1 MMNNYDVIIIGAG
14 SIGVSLA
21 LHIGKAKQKVLV
33 LDKNPS
39 PGQGQ
44 NKSAIGG
51 IRATHSQIS
60 KIKICLKSLE
70 LFSLWEEENG
80 DDIEW
85 FEGGYTYPVY
95 TEKDEKTLKNLLTI
109 QKKHNLNIDWKN
121 AGEIR
126 EIIPGISPYGLKG
139 GTFSPNDGSA
149 SPMLSIYYMYKKSLE
164 YRVDYKFRETVNKF
178 MIKNNKINGI
188 KTDKGTYYSTI
199 VINAAGAFGKEVA
212 QLANVSVP
220 VEPESHEAGITEAY
234 QHFLNP
240 MVVDIRPELGSENCY
255 FYQHKTGQIIFCL
268 TPEPNYPGHN
278 RESTSSLLPLISQ
291 RLINIL
297 PRLKNARVRR
307 IWRGLYPMTPDGFP
321 IVGKVDNLDG
331 YINAVG
337 MCGQGFMLGPGLG
350 YYLTKYILDILP
362 EEDFDIF
369 DELTLYRPFKGS
381 EALK

>member
-1 MMNNYDVIIIGAG
+1 MNNYDIIIIGAG
-14 SIGVSLA
+14 SIGVPLA
-21 LHIGKAKQKVLV
+21 LHLGKAKQKVLV

-70 LFSLWEEENG
+70 LFSLWEEENS

-95 TEKDEKTLKNLLTI
+95 TEKDERTLKNLLTI
-109 QKKHNLNIDWKN
+109 QKKHNLNIDWKD
-121 AGEIR
+121 AGEIK
-126 EIIPGISPYGLKG
+126 EIIPGINSDGLRG

-149 SPMLSIYYMYKKSLE
+149 SPMLSIYYMYKKSQQF
-164 YRVDYKFRETVNKF
+164 RVDYKFRETVNKF
-178 MIKNNKINGI
+178 MIKNNKMNGV
-188 KTDKGTYYSTI
+188 KTDKGTYYST
-199 VINAAGAFGKEVA
+199 VVVNAAGAFGKEIA
-212 QLANVSVP
+212 QLANVSVL

-240 MVVDIRPELGSENCY
+240 MVVDIRPEIGSENCY

-362 EEDFDIF
+362 EKDFDIF
-369 DELTLYRPFKGS
+369 NELTLYRPFKGS

>member
-14 SIGVSLA
+14 SIGVPLA
-21 LHIGKAKQKVLV
+21 LHLGKAKQKVLV

-109 QKKHNLNIDWKN
+109 QKKHNLNIDWKD

-240 MVVDIRPELGSENCY
+240 MVVDIRPEIGSENCY

-268 TPEPNYPGHN
+268 TP
-278 RESTSSLLPLISQ
+278 
-291 RLINIL
+291 
-297 PRLKNARVRR
+297 
-307 IWRGLYPMTPDGFP
+307 
-321 IVGKVDNLDG
+321 
-331 YINAVG
+331 
-337 MCGQGFMLGPGLG
+337 
-350 YYLTKYILDILP
+350 
-362 EEDFDIF
+362 
-369 DELTLYRPFKGS
+369 
-381 EALK
+381 

>member
-1 MMNNYDVIIIGAG
+1 MNNYDIIIIGAG
-14 SIGVSLA
+14 SIGVPLA
-21 LHIGKAKQKVLV
+21 LHLGKAKQKVLV

-70 LFSLWEEENG
+70 LFSLWEEENS

-95 TEKDEKTLKNLLTI
+95 TEKDERTLKNLLTI
-109 QKKHNLNIDWKN
+109 QKKHNLNIDWKD
-121 AGEIR
+121 AGEIK
-126 EIIPGISPYGLKG
+126 EIIPGINSDGLRG

-149 SPMLSIYYMYKKSLE
+149 SPMLSIYYMYKKSQQF
-164 YRVDYKFRETVNKF
+164 RVDYKFRETVNKF
-178 MIKNNKINGI
+178 MIKNNKMNGV
-188 KTDKGTYYSTI
+188 KTDKGTYYST
-199 VINAAGAFGKEVA
+199 VVVNAAGAFGKEIA

-240 MVVDIRPELGSENCY
+240 MVVDIRPEIGSENCY

-362 EEDFDIF
+362 EKDFDIF
-369 DELTLYRPFKGS
+369 NELTLYRPFKGS

>member
-1 MMNNYDVIIIGAG
+1 MNNYDVIIIGAG
-14 SIGVSLA
+14 SIGVPLA
-21 LHIGKAKQKVLV
+21 LHLGKAKQKVLV

-109 QKKHNLNIDWKN
+109 QKKHNLNIDWKD

-240 MVVDIRPELGSENCY
+240 MVVDIRPEIGSENCY

-321 IVGKVDNLDG
+321 IVGKVDYLDG